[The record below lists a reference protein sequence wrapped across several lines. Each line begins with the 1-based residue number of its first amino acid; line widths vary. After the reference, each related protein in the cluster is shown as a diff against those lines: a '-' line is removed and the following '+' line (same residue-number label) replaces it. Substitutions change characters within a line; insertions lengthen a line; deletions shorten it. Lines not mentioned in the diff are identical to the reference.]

1 MGEIKMKTLSQI
13 LVLALL
19 TLGSCT
25 SSLYT
30 GAEYD
35 DLYYL
40 PSDKPVAKSNSS
52 VNDKITEGT
61 LKNKDYYDNIY
72 AADTL
77 VSDQYS
83 DAVNYDNQVNNSNY
97 SNGEG
102 FDYYNDY
109 PYSNR
114 LRMFYGNYFNPYWR
128 DPFYLDYGMGLGMG
142 YGYGMGY
149 GMDYGM
155 GYGMGYGGLYGD
167 YYGGY
172 PGMYYGGYYGNYYG
186 GYYGGSFFGSGLYG
200 GYPMLLR
207 ESNTKYGRPER
218 PSNLSSRWNST
229 VGEVGSARRNSS
241 ISSGTLIAGG
251 RSAGSQVVATSQ
263 RRAVSSGVN
272 SQAVNQVNGKAVQVQ
287 TKGNY
292 TRSVNSVQ
300 RNTTN
305 VKPAYN
311 SVNRAYT
318 PSYNNPRMST
328 RPSYNNSRVS
338 EGVNSSAN
346 RNGVTN
352 NSRVYNNAGSVR
364 QSYQNSY
371 NNVRSNSSG
380 SSVQRRSNS
389 PSGYY
394 IQSGQPRS
402 GSSRSSSSYSLPSRG
417 SYSSGFSG
425 GSSSGRSSS
434 SYSSGSSGSVSSGSY
449 SSGSSSGSSSSSRS
463 SSGSSSSRR

>member
-128 DPFYLDYGMGLGMG
+128 DPFYLDYGMGMGMGMG

-149 GMDYGM
+149 GMGLRYGIRH
-155 GYGMGYGGLYGD
+155 GLW
-167 YYGGY
+167 
-172 PGMYYGGYYGNYYG
+172 
-186 GYYGGSFFGSGLYG
+186 
-200 GYPMLLR
+200 R
-207 ESNTKYGRPER
+207 II
-218 PSNLSSRWNST
+218 W
-229 VGEVGSARRNSS
+229 
-241 ISSGTLIAGG
+241 
-251 RSAGSQVVATSQ
+251 
-263 RRAVSSGVN
+263 
-272 SQAVNQVNGKAVQVQ
+272 
-287 TKGNY
+287 
-292 TRSVNSVQ
+292 
-300 RNTTN
+300 
-305 VKPAYN
+305 
-311 SVNRAYT
+311 
-318 PSYNNPRMST
+318 
-328 RPSYNNSRVS
+328 
-338 EGVNSSAN
+338 
-346 RNGVTN
+346 
-352 NSRVYNNAGSVR
+352 
-364 QSYQNSY
+364 
-371 NNVRSNSSG
+371 
-380 SSVQRRSNS
+380 
-389 PSGYY
+389 
-394 IQSGQPRS
+394 
-402 GSSRSSSSYSLPSRG
+402 
-417 SYSSGFSG
+417 
-425 GSSSGRSSS
+425 
-434 SYSSGSSGSVSSGSY
+434 
-449 SSGSSSGSSSSSRS
+449 
-463 SSGSSSSRR
+463 

>member
-1 MGEIKMKTLSQI
+1 MKTVSQI
-13 LVLALL
+13 FILALL

-128 DPFYLDYGMGLGMG
+128 DPFYLDYGMGMGLGMG

-149 GMDYGM
+149 DM

-200 GYPMLLR
+200 GYSMLLR

-218 PSNLSSRWNST
+218 PSNLSSRWNSK
-229 VGEVGSARRNSS
+229 VVEVGSARRSS
-241 ISSGTLIAGG
+241 SFSSGTSIAGG
-251 RSAGSQVVATSQ
+251 RAAGLQAVATSQ

-272 SQAVNQVNGKAVQVQ
+272 SQAVNQVNGKTVQIQ

-292 TRSVNSVQ
+292 TRSATSVQ
-300 RNTTN
+300 RNSAN

-328 RPSYNNSRVS
+328 RPSYNNSRASTGVS
-338 EGVNSSAN
+338 TRVNPN
-346 RNGVTN
+346 NTVTN
-352 NSRVYNNAGSVR
+352 SSRVYNNSGTVR
-364 QSYQNSY
+364 QGYQNTY
-371 NNVRSNSSG
+371 NNARSNSSG
-380 SSVQRRSNS
+380 SAVQRRNGSS
-389 PSGYY
+389 SGYY
-394 IQSGQPRS
+394 VPAGQ
-402 GSSRSSSSYSLPSRG
+402 SRSNSYRSSGSYSLPSRG
-417 SYSSGFSG
+417 SYSSGSYG
-425 GSSSGRSSS
+425 GSSSSSRSSS
-434 SYSSGSSGSVSSGSY
+434 SYSSGSSSGSVSRGSY
-449 SSGSSSGSSSSSRS
+449 SSGSSSGSSSSSSSGGGGS
-463 SSGSSSSRR
+463 SSGRR